1 MDRHTFN
8 ASFFSL
14 FIALNCFILESTALS
29 MGLSDASSLIHGCS
43 KMNIQIQKF
52 QLEKKCTQHLK
63 KKKKTVNV
71 KGNIFARLT
80 KSTLTRL
87 EELGNY
93 IFSKRLKYVDVK
105 SYSNRLLLL
114 ENPGL

>member
-43 KMNIQIQKF
+43 KMTIQIQKF
-52 QLEKKCTQHLK
+52 QLEKKCTQHK
-63 KKKKTVNV
+63 KYKKIIKNVNV
-71 KGNIFARLT
+71 KGKIFARLT

-87 EELGNY
+87 EEQGNY
-93 IFSKRLKYVDVK
+93 IFSKD
-105 SYSNRLLLL
+105 
-114 ENPGL
+114 